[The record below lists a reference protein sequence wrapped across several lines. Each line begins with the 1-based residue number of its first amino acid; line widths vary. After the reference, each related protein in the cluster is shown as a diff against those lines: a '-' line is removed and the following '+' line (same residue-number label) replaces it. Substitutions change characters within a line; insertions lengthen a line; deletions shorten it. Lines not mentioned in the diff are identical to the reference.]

1 MICNIA
7 GNFEAGN
14 SLNLAVTAVV
24 AQQCTGNSA
33 LLLTSDVIQIAAM
46 LPAQRFWREI
56 VSFLDVT

>member
-24 AQQCTGNSA
+24 AQQCTDNSA
-33 LLLTSDVIQIAAM
+33 LLLPSDVIQIAAM